1 MAVDPNKFSRLWQEL
16 KRRRVVHVL
25 IVYVTASLVIIEL
38 VNNITEPLNLPAW
51 MPTFAIIVLAIGFPI
66 ALIFSWIFDVTPQGI
81 EKTGPAKKSGKQDNT
96 VVPNSWRIATYVS
109 LVVIVV
115 LIVLN
120 ILPRTNR
127 SGKKELLDKSIAVL
141 PFINDSP
148 DEEKMYFIN
157 GTMEAILD
165 NLSKISDLRVV
176 SRTSVEQY
184 RNNIIPIPVVAKEM
198 NVSYVLE
205 GSGHRDG
212 DQVRLYVQLLDG
224 RKDQHLWSKS
234 YDADI
239 KEIFSLQSEIAQLV
253 AEEIKAI
260 ISPEEKELIDKVPT
274 SSLTAYD
281 LYQKGLEAQRI
292 FESNHN
298 NREALA
304 RAETLYRTS
313 LQYDSTFARAYLGLA
328 NLFYMKYGMDPD
340 LYETFKDSTLDYINT
355 AIGFD
360 NQLADAY
367 NFKGYFYRLINEP
380 DLAVREWERAISLNP
395 NSAAPYT
402 GLGWQYFSEG
412 DYVKTIGN
420 FAKATTLERGPD
432 LPGLLRDLGFGLTSI
447 GFYKESV
454 DQYREALRLDDDSA
468 EHFQRMAYVELCAGH
483 NEKVIEAGLEAIEKD
498 PQRLN
503 AWNYTGEAYIKL
515 GQYEKALPYYQTYA
529 ERLESRG
536 GRNLYSIPWMA
547 YVYLKNGDT
556 AKADYYIS
564 EQISFANLW
573 IERGISGY
581 ESNYM
586 RLAQVYAM
594 KGERENT
601 LANLKLYDQHG
612 ITSVHDHLSS
622 SYPMFEPFKDDPGVR
637 QIMDHLEAQY
647 QAEHA
652 RVAKWLKQ
660 NDML

>member
-25 IVYVTASLVIIEL
+25 IVYVTASMVIIEL

-51 MPTFAIIVLAIGFPI
+51 TPTFAIIVLAIGFPI

-81 EKTGPAKKSGKQDNT
+81 EKTGPVKKSGKEEKH
-96 VVPNSWRIATYVS
+96 VVPDSWRIATYVS
-109 LVVIVV
+109 LFVIAV
-115 LIVLN
+115 LIILN

-127 SGKKELLDKSIAVL
+127 PENKELLDKSIAVL

-148 DEEKMYFIN
+148 DEAKMYFIN

-176 SRTSVEQY
+176 SRRSVEQY
-184 RNNIIPIPVVAKEM
+184 RNNIKPTPVVAEEM
-198 NVSYVLE
+198 KVSYILE

-253 AEEIKAI
+253 AGEIKAI
-260 ISPEEKELIDKVPT
+260 VSPEEKELIDKKPT
-274 SSLTAYD
+274 TSLTAYD

-328 NLFYMKYGMDPD
+328 VLFNIKYGMDPV
-340 LYETFKDSTLDYINT
+340 LYETYIDSTLEYINT

-367 NFKGYFYRLINEP
+367 NFKGYVYRMINKPE
-380 DLAVREWERAISLNP
+380 LAIGEWERAISLNP
-395 NSAAPYT
+395 NSAAPYM
-402 GLGWQYFSEG
+402 GLGWQCNSKG
-412 DYVKTIGN
+412 DFVKCIEN
-420 FAKATTLERGPD
+420 FEKATTLERGPD
-432 LPGLLRDLGFGLTSI
+432 LPGLLRQLGFGLTSI
-447 GFYKESV
+447 GFYKASV
-454 DQYREALRLDDDSA
+454 DQYLEALRLDGDSA
-468 EHFQRMAYVELCAGH
+468 EHYRRMAYAELCAGH
-483 NEKVIEAGLEAIEKD
+483 YEKVIEAGLKAIEMNPQHPD
-498 PQRLN
+498 P
-503 AWNYTGEAYIKL
+503 WNYTGEAYINL

-536 GRNLYSIPWMA
+536 ARNLYSLPWMA
-547 YVYLKNGDT
+547 YAYLKNGDT

-564 EQISFANLW
+564 EQISFGNLW
-573 IERGISGY
+573 IERGISDY
-581 ESNYM
+581 EGNYM

-594 KGERENT
+594 NGDRENA
-601 LANLKLYDQHG
+601 LANLKLFDQHG
-612 ITSVHDHLSS
+612 ITSVHAKFIRG
-622 SYPMFEPFKDDPGVR
+622 YPMFESFKDDPEFR

-652 RVAKWLKQ
+652 RVAKWLEE
-660 NDML
+660 NPIH